1 MELGLYSFGDNSRN
15 PLTGSFE
22 PTPTIYAQLIER
34 AKLADEV
41 GLTYFGLGEHHRE
54 DYPVSAVSTFLGA
67 LSAVT
72 NNIRLGSAVTVLP
85 TKDPVRLFEQFATLD
100 VLSGG
105 RAEITVGTG
114 AYLESYPLFGSD
126 LDGRQ
131 EQFTE
136 RLELLTRLAKDN
148 PISWKGEF
156 RTPLVDAG
164 IWPRPIQTE
173 LPLWVA
179 AGSSLESSERAAK
192 FGANAMYS
200 FLVTGPCDNQPLV
213 EHYREWLKAYGYDPT
228 TRKVGIAGR
237 GLIGENSQQTKDLLF
252 THWSASMSQTASER
266 GASAPSRADFDSF
279 ATESGP
285 VLAGSPNEIVDRLSA
300 MHDTLKHD
308 RYIMH
313 MDVGNVPHAAVMKSI
328 ELFGTEVLPR
338 VAHLARTTAPAT
350 A

>member
-1 MELGLYSFGDNSRN
+1 VELGLYSFGDNSRD
-15 PLTGSFE
+15 PETGSFE

-41 GLTYFGLGEHHRE
+41 GLSYFGLGEHHRE

-72 NNIRLGSAVTVLP
+72 SQIRLGSAVTVLP

-136 RLELLTRLAKDN
+136 RLDLLTRLAHEN
-148 PISWKGEF
+148 PITWEGEF

-164 IWPRPIQTE
+164 IWPRPLQTE

-192 FGANAMYS
+192 FGANVMYS

-213 EHYREWLKAYGYDPT
+213 EHYRQWLDAYGFDPNS
-228 TRKVGIAGR
+228 RKVGIAGR
-237 GLIGENSQQTKDLLF
+237 GLVGVNSDDTKDLLF
-252 THWSASMSQTASER
+252 THWSASMSQTAAER
-266 GASAPSRADFDSF
+266 GTSAPSRDDYDAFSQGP
-279 ATESGP
+279 GP
-285 VLAGSPNEIVDRLSA
+285 VLAGSPNEIVDRLSD
-300 MHDTLKHD
+300 MHATLGND

-313 MDVGNVPHAAVMKSI
+313 MDVGNVPHQAVMKSI
-328 ELFGTEVLPR
+328 ELFGTEVLPQ
-338 VAHLARTTAPAT
+338 VAHLSRSSEK
-350 A
+350 